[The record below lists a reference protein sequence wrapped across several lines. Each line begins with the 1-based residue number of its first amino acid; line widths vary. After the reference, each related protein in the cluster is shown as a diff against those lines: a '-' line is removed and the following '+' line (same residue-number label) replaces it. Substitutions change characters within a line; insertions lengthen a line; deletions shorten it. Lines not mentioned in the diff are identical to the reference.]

1 MPVLPSLRP
10 ATRAVLM
17 LVASI
22 GFWSSNVVIVRA
34 MGDAISPWLL
44 SWLRWV
50 IALAVALP
58 LLWPAVRAAW
68 PRLYAN
74 RRPLLW
80 LAFSGFV
87 ANTVF
92 LYVGLSDTT
101 ATNAAALLSLTPAWI
116 MLAVCLSGTRLMPV
130 QLAGLALSIA
140 GSLVIVT
147 QGQLASLLALD
158 FNRGDIFVIISG
170 MAWAAYTLLLRRL
183 RGRLHPMVLMVAL
196 MAISVVMLLPVA
208 IGSLWLEGLPTLGPG
223 GWTAVMYVGI
233 CLSLLAYA
241 FYNRAVSEL
250 GGARAGAFM
259 NLMPGLAALESAV
272 FLGEAFLPYHMAGMA
287 LILGG
292 LWLASSRQAARFAV
306 RCLPR
311 LHST

>member
-1 MPVLPSLRP
+1 MPALPSLRP

-101 ATNAAALLSLTPAWI
+101 ATNAAGTSAKGSRDTWSPSGRVMVITPRSRSTRTMRACFASCSSWSALLG
-116 MLAVCLSGTRLMPV
+116 AVLGFVMAIAFLWGERIPRGLKT
-130 QLAGLALSIA
+130 GLAER
-140 GSLVIVT
+140 GKE
-147 QGQLASLLALD
+147 GGEGGAL
-158 FNRGDIFVIISG
+158 
-170 MAWAAYTLLLRRL
+170 
-183 RGRLHPMVLMVAL
+183 
-196 MAISVVMLLPVA
+196 
-208 IGSLWLEGLPTLGPG
+208 PG
-223 GWTAVMYVGI
+223 GGH
-233 CLSLLAYA
+233 
-241 FYNRAVSEL
+241 R
-250 GGARAGAFM
+250 
-259 NLMPGLAALESAV
+259 
-272 FLGEAFLPYHMAGMA
+272 
-287 LILGG
+287 
-292 LWLASSRQAARFAV
+292 
-306 RCLPR
+306 
-311 LHST
+311 